1 MCSCLHCLQLSEV
14 VYFLLWELSK
24 SCYIFYSHRVCLI
37 DRVDLICSLYSWW
50 ESFGSSSLVI
60 LPLGFNCGFIS
71 TFACGSYTGVCSWGF
86 PGGLAFTPLKA
97 RCGSGAAAWVSGVLA
112 APCTQGSWWLGK
124 QEIWCSR
131 RVWQPVLANMLQ
143 YSCLEN
149 PHDRE
154 AWQATVYRVAKSQ
167 TLPKQPYVH
176 RSKIFFPWGSS
187 APVRVDHEG
196 GAAAWLMGTLV
207 VQSVQRHRLPLF
219 KPLVA
224 GDQKASLVSLSP

>member
-1 MCSCLHCLQLSEV
+1 MLGKIEGRRGRQRMRWLDGNTDSMDMS
-14 VYFLLWELSK
+14 LSK
-24 SCYIFYSHRVCLI
+24 LRELVM
-37 DRVDLICSLYSWW
+37 DRKVWH
-50 ESFGSSSLVI
+50 
-60 LPLGFNCGFIS
+60 
-71 TFACGSYTGVCSWGF
+71 
-86 PGGLAFTPLKA
+86 
-97 RCGSGAAAWVSGVLA
+97 AAV
-112 APCTQGSWWLGK
+112 
-124 QEIWCSR
+124 
-131 RVWQPVLANMLQ
+131 
-143 YSCLEN
+143 
-149 PHDRE
+149 H
-154 AWQATVYRVAKSQ
+154 RVAKSQ